1 MPIVDEFIDEKRNLP
16 NILGCLFHTHC
27 SRTNV
32 LSYRMDKLCVQQSW
46 RNNQFIRFY
55 KPAKCL
61 SDGSIAHYL
70 YRSAAIKHDHRA
82 HAPFRFGI
90 PSQKPQNHQNLEERE
105 EDSSQ
110 SSRKE
115 PCAHVHARAAP
126 PHLETTFPSTA
137 RKLHRDRTRKNHS
150 CSQNPHSR
158 FHNSGRF
165 PKARLFAAK
174 CCAYSVLQPLLSD
187 RTDRRACL
195 SLAMQAWFSP
205 RSHNAYILHAFIIA
219 HQIHAKMP
227 KCPDRRAGA
236 FASSLKPISA

>member
-27 SRTNV
+27 SRTNI

-115 PCAHVHARAAP
+115 PCAHDRLTWKQLFPRQQGNCIVTVLEKTIRVARIRIPAFTIQGDFQKLDCLLRNAAP
-126 PHLETTFPSTA
+126 IPFCNHFYLIVQIGGHVSHLQCRHGF
-137 RKLHRDRTRKNHS
+137 L
-150 CSQNPHSR
+150 
-158 FHNSGRF
+158 
-165 PKARLFAAK
+165 L
-174 CCAYSVLQPLLSD
+174 VL
-187 RTDRRACL
+187 
-195 SLAMQAWFSP
+195 
-205 RSHNAYILHAFIIA
+205 ILHAFCM
-219 HQIHAKMP
+219 HL
-227 KCPDRRAGA
+227 
-236 FASSLKPISA
+236 S